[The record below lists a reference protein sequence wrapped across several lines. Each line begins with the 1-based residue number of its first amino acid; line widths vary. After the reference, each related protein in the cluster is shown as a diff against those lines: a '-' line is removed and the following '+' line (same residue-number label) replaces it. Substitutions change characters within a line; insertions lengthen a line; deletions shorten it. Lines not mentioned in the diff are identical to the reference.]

1 MHLHYHVGRL
11 LGSMTDVQRRRCIMA
26 VGWAQDGAVDAQIQ
40 DSINDE
46 IARVRSRLAQGESLR
61 ECENCGELIPQAR
74 RLAVPG
80 VRLCLQC
87 QQEEDR
93 QQRVVTPY
101 NRRFS
106 KASQL
111 R

>member
-1 MHLHYHVGRL
+1 
-11 LGSMTDVQRRRCIMA
+11 MA
-26 VGWAQDGAVDAQIQ
+26 VGWAQDGTVDAQIQ

-46 IARVRSRLAQGESLR
+46 IARVRTRLTQGESLR
-61 ECENCGELIPQAR
+61 ECENCGEPIPQAR

-87 QQEEDR
+87 QQEEDGR
-93 QQRVVTPY
+93 ERIVTPY

-106 KASQL
+106 KSSQL

>member
-1 MHLHYHVGRL
+1 
-11 LGSMTDVQRRRCIMA
+11 MA

-40 DSINDE
+40 DSIKDE
-46 IARVRSRLAQGESLR
+46 IDRVRSRLPQGDSLY
-61 ECENCGELIPQAR
+61 ECENCGDPIPEAR

-80 VRLCLQC
+80 VRLCLLC
-87 QQEEDR
+87 QQEEDSH
-93 QQRVVTPY
+93 QRIVTPY

-106 KASQL
+106 KSSQL

>member
-1 MHLHYHVGRL
+1 
-11 LGSMTDVQRRRCIMA
+11 MA

-46 IARVRSRLAQGESLR
+46 IARVRSRLTQGESLY
-61 ECENCGELIPQAR
+61 ECENCGEPIPESR

-80 VRLCLQC
+80 VRLCIHC
-87 QQEEDR
+87 QQEADGRE
-93 QQRVVTPY
+93 QIVTPY